1 MTSMTHDYMKEV
13 QEAQRLLQDAL
24 RELEP
29 LGQTMPDGREKLR
42 VLGATT
48 LLVNALLT
56 LNFRPPAVPCRLDF
70 VAEFDGADLTAS

>member
-29 LGQTMPDGREKLR
+29 LGQTMPAGRKKLR
-42 VLGATT
+42 VLSATT
-48 LLVNALLT
+48 LLVNALLA
-56 LNFRPPAVPCRLDF
+56 LNFRPPVVPCRLDF
-70 VAEFDGADLTAS
+70 VAEFDNTNSTAS

>member
-1 MTSMTHDYMKEV
+1 MGWMHVIPAGGVPTAKE
-13 QEAQRLLQDAL
+13 
-24 RELEP
+24 
-29 LGQTMPDGREKLR
+29 LR

-70 VAEFDGADLTAS
+70 VAEFDGADSTAS